1 MKLDYFTLLSPEPI
15 RLSVGS
21 IKSPTLREI
30 GRISFKRFGI
40 YQIYLKLT
48 PKDYYHELNSEKLPY
63 WESLSDE
70 QRDSITMWE
79 LITLEPDVVP
89 GYLEMLNFFF
99 VERVIFREGVFMVV
113 DTDDYKT
120 PDDELDINNNNLRG
134 MLHHNFFLEVL
145 DIIQQ
150 ICCLKSGKKA
160 VDINSLNFKTG
171 KARRLYERMLKAKEE
186 QSRIEAKK
194 NAKDFAI
201 PNVISSVAAKS
212 NNLNIINIWD
222 ATLFQLFDQ
231 FNKLRSSDVHYINEV
246 RVSVWG
252 DEKKQFD
259 PALWYKNQFDHEEND
274 GLF

>member
-99 VERVIFREGVFMVV
+99 VERVVFREGVFMVV

-120 PDDELDINNNNLRG
+120 PDDELDINNSNLRG
-134 MLHHNFFLEVL
+134 MLHHSLFLDVI

-150 ICCLKSGKKA
+150 ICSMKSGKDEEKK
-160 VDINSLNFKTG
+160 DLKFKNEKT
-171 KARRLYERMLKAKEE
+171 RRMYEKMLKAKEE
-186 QSRIEAKK
+186 RDRIEAKK
-194 NAKDFAI
+194 NAKNFAI
-201 PNVISSVAAKS
+201 PNVISSVAAMS
-212 NNLNIINIWD
+212 NNLNIVNIWD

-231 FNKLRSSDVHYINEV
+231 FNKLRTNDVHYINEV

-252 DEKKQFD
+252 DEKRHFD
-259 PALWYKNQFDHEEND
+259 PALWYKNLFEDNEDD